1 MRTTLASAE
10 TLPRRRRFWLTEAL
24 IVAAV
29 LAFGGFALLSDSR
42 LSPAEFANSISDF
55 VAR

>member
-1 MRTTLASAE
+1 MFTPTE
-10 TLPRRRRFWLTEAL
+10 TQPLPRRRRFWLTEAL

-42 LSPAEFANSISDF
+42 LSPAQLANSISDF